1 MNRPRSQTSLSV
13 VKRNQLTN
21 RWQPARMRPM
31 HSDAPPAAGETIGE
45 RLKRLRLERD
55 LSQRELAAPGVSYA
69 YISRIEAGTRQPSVK
84 ALRRLAAKLGV
95 SADYLETGSDL
106 DPAAARELRLSDLE
120 LAIRLGEIDGAE
132 AALEAALSEADG
144 AGDRAAALRAR
155 VALAQIALESG
166 GEARAVTLLEEALAD
181 QVFAPVDR
189 FDVYANLGRAYA
201 GAGRPD
207 RAAALF
213 EQCLEGVSEAG
224 GDPSL
229 EARYAAL
236 LSYALTDM
244 GEIARAEEVVRH
256 ALSRVGDSS
265 DPYMRV
271 RLYWSVARLAHTQG
285 REAVALENVR
295 KAIALLQATDDTFH
309 LARAHVLA
317 AEIMLGRS
325 DPAAA
330 ERHLEQ
336 AEQLFGGGRTPDDTM
351 EITQLRSRL
360 ELLRGNATA
369 AICFAREA
377 LALCNES
384 QQMEQGISAHALADA
399 LAQSG
404 EANEASTSYR
414 LAVDLLET
422 TGQWRSASAAARSWG
437 RLLREQG
444 QESEA
449 LDVLDR
455 AAELGMRAT
464 PEGIRAER

>member
-1 MNRPRSQTSLSV
+1 V
-13 VKRNQLTN
+13 
-21 RWQPARMRPM
+21 QPD
-31 HSDAPPAAGETIGE
+31 SSPAAGETIGE

-132 AALEAALSEADG
+132 SALEAAKSEADA
-144 AGDRAAALRAR
+144 AGDRAAAIRAR

-166 GEARAVTLLEEALAD
+166 GEERAVSLLEEALAD
-181 QVFAPVDR
+181 EVFAPVDR
-189 FDVYANLGRAYA
+189 FDIYANLGRAYA

-207 RAAALF
+207 RAAALY
-213 EQCLEGVSEAG
+213 ERCLEGVAEVG

-244 GEIARAEEVVRH
+244 GEIAKAEEVVRH

-271 RLYWSVARLAHTQG
+271 RLYWSIARLAHTQG

-325 DPAAA
+325 DPSAA

-336 AEQLFGGGRTPDDTM
+336 ADQLFAGGHTPDDTM

-360 ELLRGNATA
+360 ELLRGNTTA
-369 AICFAREA
+369 AIAFAREA
-377 LALCNES
+377 LALCTES
-384 QQMEQGISAHALADA
+384 QKMERGISAHALADA
-399 LAQSG
+399 LALTG
-404 EANEASTSYR
+404 EVNEAGTTYKQ
-414 LAVDLLET
+414 AVELLEE
-422 TGQWRSASAAARSWG
+422 TGQWRPASAAARAWG

-455 AAELGMRAT
+455 AAEFGMRAT

>member
-1 MNRPRSQTSLSV
+1 MRSI
-13 VKRNQLTN
+13 
-21 RWQPARMRPM
+21 A
-31 HSDAPPAAGETIGE
+31 
-45 RLKRLRLERD
+45 
-55 LSQRELAAPGVSYA
+55 
-69 YISRIEAGTRQPSVK
+69 
-84 ALRRLAAKLGV
+84 
-95 SADYLETGSDL
+95 LETG
-106 DPAAARELRLSDLE
+106 
-120 LAIRLGEIDGAE
+120 
-132 AALEAALSEADG
+132 
-144 AGDRAAALRAR
+144 GD
-155 VALAQIALESG
+155 
-166 GEARAVTLLEEALAD
+166 ARAVSLLEEALAD
-181 QVFAPVDR
+181 EVFAPVDR
-189 FDVYANLGRAYA
+189 FEIYANLGRAYA

-207 RAAALF
+207 RAAALY

-244 GEIARAEEVVRH
+244 GEIAKAEEVVRH

-309 LARAHVLA
+309 LARANVLA

-325 DPAAA
+325 DPTAA
-330 ERHLEQ
+330 EQHLEQ

-360 ELLRGNATA
+360 ELLRGNAAA
-369 AICFAREA
+369 AIAFAREA

-384 QQMEQGISAHALADA
+384 QQMERGISAHALADA
-399 LAQSG
+399 LSLAG
-404 EANEASTSYR
+404 EANDASATYKQ
-414 LAVDLLET
+414 AVDLLEL
-422 TGQWRSASAAARSWG
+422 TGQFRSASTAARSWG

-444 QESEA
+444 QESDA

>member
-1 MNRPRSQTSLSV
+1 MSQ
-13 VKRNQLTN
+13 
-21 RWQPARMRPM
+21 M

-45 RLKRLRLERD
+45 RLKRLRLERG

-84 ALRRLAAKLGV
+84 ALRRLAAKLVV

-132 AALEAALSEADG
+132 QTLEAALTEADA

-166 GEARAVTLLEEALAD
+166 GEERAVSLLEEALAD
-181 QVFAPVDR
+181 EVFAPVDR
-189 FDVYANLGRAYA
+189 FDIYANLGRAYA

-213 EQCLEGVSEAG
+213 EQCLEGVTDIG

-244 GEIARAEEVVRH
+244 GEIAKAEEVVQH

-317 AEIMLGRS
+317 AEITLGRS
-325 DPAAA
+325 DAAAA
-330 ERHLEQ
+330 ERHLAQ

-360 ELLRGNATA
+360 ELLRGNAPS
-369 AICFAREA
+369 AIAFAREA
-377 LALCNES
+377 LALCSES
-384 QQMEQGISAHALADA
+384 QQMERGISAHALADA
-399 LAQSG
+399 LVLTG
-404 EANEASTSYR
+404 ETSEASTNYKQ
-414 LAVDLLET
+414 AVDLLEL
-422 TGQWRSASAAARSWG
+422 TGQWRSASAAARAWG
-437 RLLREQG
+437 RLLREEG
-444 QESEA
+444 QESAA

-464 PEGIRAER
+464 PEGARAER

>member
-1 MNRPRSQTSLSV
+1 MS
-13 VKRNQLTN
+13 
-21 RWQPARMRPM
+21 PM

-45 RLKRLRLERD
+45 RLKRLRLDRH

-132 AALEAALSEADG
+132 AALEAARSEADA
-144 AGDRAAALRAR
+144 AGDRSAAMRAR
-155 VALAQIALESG
+155 VALAQIALETG
-166 GEARAVTLLEEALAD
+166 GEQRAVTLLEEALAD
-181 QVFAPVDR
+181 EVFAPADR
-189 FDVYANLGRAYA
+189 FDIYANLGRAYA
-201 GAGRPD
+201 GSGRPD
-207 RAAALF
+207 RAAALY
-213 EQCLEGVSEAG
+213 EQCLEGVSEVG

-244 GEIARAEEVVRH
+244 GEIAKAEEVVRH

-369 AICFAREA
+369 AIAYAREA
-377 LALCNES
+377 LALCSES
-384 QQMEQGISAHALADA
+384 QLMEQGISAHALADA
-399 LAQSG
+399 LAQNG
-404 EANEASTSYR
+404 EASEASTSYK

-422 TGQWRSASAAARSWG
+422 TGQWRSASAAARSLG

-464 PEGIRAER
+464 PE

>member
-1 MNRPRSQTSLSV
+1 M
-13 VKRNQLTN
+13 
-21 RWQPARMRPM
+21 QP
-31 HSDAPPAAGETIGE
+31 DASPAAGETIGE

-132 AALEAALSEADG
+132 AALEAALVEADA
-144 AGDRAAALRAR
+144 AGDRAAGLRAR

-166 GEARAVTLLEEALAD
+166 GEERAVSLLEEALAD
-181 QVFAPVDR
+181 EVFAPVDR
-189 FDVYANLGRAYA
+189 FDIYANLGRAYA

-207 RAAALF
+207 RAAALY
-213 EQCLEGVSEAG
+213 EECLEGVAEGG

-271 RLYWSVARLAHTQG
+271 RLYWSIARLAHTQG

-325 DPAAA
+325 DPGAA

-336 AEQLFGGGRTPDDTM
+336 ADQLFAGGHTPDDTM

-360 ELLRGNATA
+360 ALLRGNTTA
-369 AICFAREA
+369 AIAFAREA
-377 LALCNES
+377 LALCTES
-384 QQMEQGISAHALADA
+384 QKMERGISAHALADA
-399 LAQSG
+399 LALTG
-404 EANEASTSYR
+404 EVNEAGTTYKQ
-414 LAVDLLET
+414 AVELLEE
-422 TGQWRSASAAARSWG
+422 TGQWRTASAAARAWG

-455 AAELGMRAT
+455 AAEFGMRAA